1 MDGWANGGGMKPFK
15 ERDVSIGRHN
25 ETGRRKKRWVEE
37 FKEKESRH
45 ESTEKKRIRV

>member
-1 MDGWANGGGMKPFK
+1 MKPFK